1 MLLVY
6 LQRYWQYLVTMLI
19 TGTLIWYIMALHMDN
34 ANLSRTNEMLSSK
47 LDAVY
52 KQIEANKVEYESNLK
67 VYQNKESKVVTKYK
81 TIYETIYVW
90 EDQNVSCED
99 AMARFDSTVY

>member
-19 TGTLIWYIMALHMDN
+19 TGTLIWYIMTLRMDN

-47 LDAVY
+47 LDTVY

-99 AMARFDSTVY
+99 AMSRFDSTVY

>member
-19 TGTLIWYIMALHMDN
+19 TGTLIWYIMALRMDN

-47 LDAVY
+47 LDTVY

-99 AMARFDSTVY
+99 AMSRFDSTVY